1 MTLATAR
8 FGILA
13 LILASGIAHGQTL
26 TAQQETVEIKHMV
39 ASSAPPT
46 ALQAPMLHRM
56 GDAAARQIA
65 ELLRGR
71 APLSATEQRNVIDM
85 VHMAFEA
92 PAAIARQTDR
102 KPASSLALLQRI
114 GADLRDPGL
123 QGRLAETQQL
133 VAAASAAK

>member
-26 TAQQETVEIKHMV
+26 TAQQEAAEIKHMI

-46 ALQAPMLHRM
+46 AQQAPLLQRM
-56 GDAAARQIA
+56 GDAAARQIT

-71 APLSATEQRNVIDM
+71 APLSATEQRNVVDM

-92 PAAIARQTDR
+92 PAAIMRPADR
-102 KPASSLALLQRI
+102 KPPSSLALLQRI

-123 QGRLAETQQL
+123 QSRLIQTQQF
-133 VAAASAAK
+133 VAAASTAK